1 MEKKFDENNI
11 FSLKLSSFN
20 IGILFELEKGN
31 YIINK
36 NKPFDPLLNLS
47 KDIDKIK
54 NNLKSNDQDML
65 YFLYF
70 NMYNIERILYNKDEI
85 IYFDFDD
92 KNDNYF
98 LKITQEKIEIEKKY
112 GIAFLFY
119 ISLLLRYNINVI
131 NFSFSFGFINKIN
144 SINSSDKNNIKKLLI
159 SKIILELI
167 NYYNSNQ
174 IFEEKNNKEEIEKL
188 KKDNNKLIEN
198 FYNEFEKIGLTIN
211 QEDFKLKNIDLIY
224 SKIIIVLLE
233 SKDFDLS
240 YKIIEELDLE
250 NIYLTKAILIE
261 ISRTLFSNESF
272 INKYILTSFDDL
284 FDPNKV
290 NFYYI
295 LFKFIL
301 KNSIYIYYFDFLNE
315 ARKTI
320 IKMKQNQYFSNN
332 NNRAL
337 DNDIKNKVFYII
349 NFFTNSKYYMKYIN
363 LNNSNLNSNLNVSNE
378 SSQSS
383 YKLFESPTYKKIKGT
398 SERELSNFGPSIEIS
413 QNENKR
419 NEENQFNQKNQSSQ
433 NNESSQNIQRNQINQ
448 INQSNQSNQSSQRNQ
463 SSQNNQ
469 EIQINQNRL
478 NNEEISNS
486 NPLDGSTHLKRED
499 DNDIDY
505 GKNKDIS
512 IGSILKNL
520 DDKEKINFEDIKEYV
535 QLFFKHSS
543 ITLHVNNNKKN
554 TIEYEKIEYENGIGT
569 TYEKFKMP
577 SEKPEQQFD
586 FEGDIKLFE
595 NYKKL
600 IEFLEEIKK
609 IADTILSNNKLLIKI
624 KLNEEKGEKTMN
636 NDNYINIVSEYD
648 LNNPFLLKKH
658 KDKNILN
665 NSNYEGFRLFS
676 KEIFDYYKSISTNPK
691 FPDNCSSIKIESKNK
706 GTSTFKETKNFI
718 DFNKIIFIRFKK
730 IIGKHKGIAKK
741 IRELNNG
748 FISDG
753 YNEIFTYNMDFEQIG
768 KYTYANYYSFFIERN
783 TDKKDDD
790 VIIISQK
797 NRFSLLNS
805 DSNSYIKT
813 EYSCRNFFVLNNSNY
828 IVCDKK
834 EVYVST
840 INIKGSIDGFNKKFD
855 LYKKAYRGGIKINID
870 NVAITSNRIL
880 SNGENRLKIYN
891 SPSKMFLEEK
901 IEAKN
906 YSFILSENNC
916 AIIKIPKQEK
926 NILLLCACKKYIKDD
941 KNGILLLQLQLE
953 KDNNNK
959 IFEKF
964 YDTKNFEVYC
974 FCPISEIKNKY
985 VLDKNDEPQINET
998 EYFFV
1003 GGFDLDKKEGLIK
1016 LYKVIYDDEIEKIE
1030 IEYILDIIIEK
1041 KNGKEDSKC
1050 FKGFKGPISCI
1061 IQSSSLGEILVTC
1074 YDGNIYLFTE
1084 PNFDFLNQDYNIGL
1098 IFNI

>member
-1 MEKKFDENNI
+1 MEKKFDKNNI

-92 KNDNYF
+92 KNNNYF

-119 ISLLLRYNINVI
+119 ISLLLKYNINVI

-174 IFEEKNNKEEIEKL
+174 IFEEKNNKEEIENIT
-188 KKDNNKLIEN
+188 KDNNKMIEN
-198 FYNEFEKIGLTIN
+198 LYNEFEKIGLTIN
-211 QEDFKLKNIDLIY
+211 QEDLKLKNIDLIY

-250 NIYLTKAILIE
+250 NIYLTKAMLIE
-261 ISRTLFSNESF
+261 ISKALFSNENF

-295 LFKFIL
+295 LFKYIL

-315 ARKTI
+315 ARKNI
-320 IKMKQNQYFSNN
+320 IKMIQNQYFSNN
-332 NNRAL
+332 NNRTL
-337 DNDIKNKVFYII
+337 DNDIKNKVFYIL

-363 LNNSNLNSNLNVSNE
+363 LNDSNLNSNLNVSNE

-383 YKLFESPTYKKIKGT
+383 YKAFENLSFKKKKET
-398 SERELSNFGPSIEIS
+398 SERQLSNFGQSIEIS
-413 QNENKR
+413 QNENERK
-419 NEENQFNQKNQSSQ
+419 EENQFNQRNQNSQ
-433 NNESSQNIQRNQINQ
+433 NNQSIQNSQRNQINQ
-448 INQSNQSNQSSQRNQ
+448 SRE
-463 SSQNNQ
+463 NNQ

-486 NPLDGSTHLKRED
+486 NPLDGSTFLKREN

-505 GKNKDIS
+505 GKNNDIS
-512 IGSILKNL
+512 TGNILKNL
-520 DDKEKINFEDIKEYV
+520 DDKEKINFEDIKEHV

-543 ITLHVNNNKKN
+543 ITLHVNNIKKN
-554 TIEYEKIEYENGIGT
+554 TIEYGEIKYDDTIGKKYE
-569 TYEKFKMP
+569 EFKMP
-577 SEKPEQQFD
+577 SEKQEQKFEY
-586 FEGDIKLFE
+586 EGDNKLFE

-609 IADTILSNNKLLIKI
+609 IADTFLSNIKLLIII
-624 KLNEEKGEKTMN
+624 KLNREKGEETK
-636 NDNYINIVSEYD
+636 NDDKYINIVSEYNC
-648 LNNPFLLKKH
+648 NNHVLLSKQY
-658 KDKNILN
+658 DKNILN
-665 NSNYEGFRLFS
+665 NSNYEGFISFS
-676 KEIFDYYKSISTNPK
+676 KEIFEYYRNKSINPK
-691 FPDNCSSIKIESKNK
+691 FPISSVPIEGENK
-706 GTSTFKETKNFI
+706 GTSIYNMTKGFI
-718 DFNKIIFIRFKK
+718 GSNNIIFFKK

-748 FISDG
+748 SFISDG
-753 YNEIFTYNMDFEQIG
+753 YNEIFTYNKDFEQIE
-768 KYTYANYYSFFIERN
+768 KCPYANYYSFFIERS
-783 TDKKDDD
+783 TDKKVDD

-941 KNGILLLQLQLE
+941 KNGILLLQLHLE